1 MSPLEQRMNQLFQ
14 DYRPTLGGRLEDYF
28 GAAYLEI
35 QHRLAADTAL
45 AQTVRG
51 NNDYGIDAYTLD
63 RANGNLYL
71 YQFKYSTDWRQFQD
85 SMRRLVKAG
94 LAKVFSS
101 TPLDVL
107 ENPALQLLRAEIDEF
122 KPTIRGGEERPE
134 GLDRGYFVKPTVF
147 ANVRN
152 EMTIAKEEIF
162 GPVLSIL
169 TYSDEEEAIRL
180 ANASDYGLHAYVFS
194 SNVPRA
200 NAVAARLEAGRVMVN
215 TLQNDALAPFGG
227 YKQSGF
233 GREFG
238 LLGLESFLE
247 PKAIIGE

>member
-1 MSPLEQRMNQLFQ
+1 
-14 DYRPTLGGRLEDYF
+14 
-28 GAAYLEI
+28 
-35 QHRLAADTAL
+35 
-45 AQTVRG
+45 
-51 NNDYGIDAYTLD
+51 
-63 RANGNLYL
+63 
-71 YQFKYSTDWRQFQD
+71 
-85 SMRRLVKAG
+85 
-94 LAKVFSS
+94 
-101 TPLDVL
+101 
-107 ENPALQLLRAEIDEF
+107 
-122 KPTIRGGEERPE
+122 
-134 GLDRGYFVKPTVF
+134 
-147 ANVRN
+147 
-152 EMTIAKEEIF
+152 MTIAKEEIF

-169 TYSDEEEAIRL
+169 TYRDEEQAVRL

-247 PKAIIGE
+247 PKAIIGD